1 MKVLIAEDEAVSR
14 KLLENTLKQWGY
26 EVIAV
31 ENGRKAWEIVQQ
43 EGAPRLLILDWMMPE
58 MDGIE
63 VIHHIRSRED
73 PLYSYVILL
82 TSKNERKDIV
92 EGLSS
97 GADDYLAKPFDSN
110 ELKQRILVG
119 RRILELL
126 SELSK
131 AREMLAR
138 KASIDSL
145 TSLYNRG
152 AILELLEKEIYR
164 AKREKSLLG
173 LIMLDL
179 DHFKRV
185 NDTFGHMA
193 GDAILREAAKRVA
206 KGIRPYDYAGR
217 YGGEEFLIIMPGCN
231 FVSTRSRAEEIL
243 RQIRSPKMNIP
254 EAILQVTASIGYVS
268 TELIEDYNPRLMVQ
282 MADSALYEAK
292 SSGRD
297 RIASINFFRN
307 YKIGGLKPTNYHFSE
322 NI

>member
-1 MKVLIAEDEAVSR
+1 MKVLIAEDELVSR
-14 KLLENTLKQWGY
+14 KLLESTLKKWGY
-26 EVIAV
+26 NVVSV
-31 ENGRKAWEIVQQ
+31 ENGKKAWEIIQKKD
-43 EGAPRLLILDWMMPE
+43 APRLLILDWMMPE

-63 VIHHIRSRED
+63 VIRHLRSRED
-73 PLYSYVILL
+73 PFYSYVILL
-82 TSKNERKDIV
+82 TSKTERKDII

-126 SELSK
+126 TELSK
-131 AREMLAR
+131 AREILAR

-152 AILELLEKEIYR
+152 AIIELLEKEIYR
-164 AKREKSLLG
+164 SKRENNLLG
-173 LIMLDL
+173 VIMLDL

-193 GDAILREAAKRVA
+193 GDAVLREAAKRLSKV
-206 KGIRPYDYAGR
+206 IRPYDYAGR
-217 YGGEEFLIIMPGCN
+217 YGGEEFLIVMPGCSFKN
-231 FVSTRSRAEEIL
+231 TRSRAEEIL
-243 RQIRSPKMNIP
+243 SQIRDPKMNIP
-254 EAILQVTASIGYVS
+254 EGILQITASIGYVS
-268 TELIEDYNPRLMVQ
+268 TELLDDFNPRLLIQ

-292 SSGRD
+292 SAGRN

-307 YKIGGLKPTNYHFSE
+307 YKIDGQNPTNYHFSE